1 MKHEAY
7 DGIRVSDDF
16 TAFDFTSQG
25 KKGAIRKRIFFEAIE
40 ADNVYNLTL
49 GDVDENGELDDLAIS
64 NNGDRNKILATVVE
78 AFGNYTTKYPDR
90 WIFFKGSTKGR
101 TRLYRMVVGLHL
113 EDLSTCFEINA
124 IVNEEIVP
132 FTKNMEISGF
142 LIKRKNT

>member
-16 TAFDFTSQG
+16 AMFDFTSQG
-25 KKGAIRKRIFFEAIE
+25 TKGAIRKRILFEATE
-40 ADNVYNLTL
+40 SDKVYNLTL
-49 GDVDENGELDDLAIS
+49 GDVDENGELDDSVVS

-78 AFGNYTTKYPDR
+78 ALGNYTTKFPDR
-90 WIFFKGSTKGR
+90 WIFFKGSTRGR

-113 EDLSTCFEINA
+113 EDLSNCFEINA

-142 LIKRKNT
+142 LIKRKNA